1 MVANRRSH
9 IRSEG
14 RVYGLAVAVGI
25 GAALVAGPAV
35 ASAEPAGDQGSDTTS
50 ASSSSPDSS
59 NSSTESTNQNPSA
72 PSEPSAETEKPAEP
86 ETEKPTAPT
95 EVVDETGSEQADGD
109 EPDSDEPAED
119 TPKKRKDATR
129 PQKSATTAAQQPEQE
144 VRSDRSDSSDVS
156 DPSDKDA
163 PVSEIDEPQVVTT
176 AATTDTV
183 TVAAEV
189 PTVVVSDEDVQPVVP
204 AEEPPQDPAEVVT
217 AALTTVVNTVLDP
230 FAGDAPTAPAESP
243 LSWMMLAAAR
253 REFLGQ
259 APTVN
264 ESVNPVATDPAAAL
278 VAAAVAAEP
287 PVAALHP
294 APLEFLQHLPVIGP
308 MFVTPIVALLHQI
321 PIVSDII
328 HPLIGY
334 PVQRGL
340 PAGAPVPRDVYVTSF
355 DGTSIYVHFMP
366 AVGLAP
372 GKQAPTILVGS
383 GLGLPGAT
391 NLDGTVLDDW
401 LADTFGIVGVG
412 TLRHAGY
419 NVVTW
424 DPRGEYFS
432 GGQLQIDH
440 PEFEGADVQA
450 IISWL
455 ATQPEVL
462 LDNKDALDPR
472 LGMVGVSYGGGI
484 QLVTAAIDKRVDA
497 IVPTI
502 AWHGLDTSLYKAGAP
517 KSSWSVLLSAVL
529 LATGARFNPQILT
542 SVVTG
547 ALTGQLPQD
556 ILDFLA
562 ARSPGQGVDKITV
575 PTLLFQGTVDTLF
588 SLQEADATALA
599 LIANGVPTKVVWFCG
614 GHGACLNNLFDLRDG
629 QVVEDRTL
637 AWLDRYVKG
646 NVLVP
651 TGPQFEWVDQTG
663 QWYSSESYKVTPG
676 SPVVAS
682 TANGGVLPLLPVIG
696 GSGLPLIPLAS
707 KAINAVNL
715 TTPVGTTTSY
725 IVGAPKVTFTYSGN
739 GTGRHIY
746 AQLVDDSTGLVLGS
760 QVTPIPVTLDGQSHT
775 VTVDLEPVAHTL
787 KPGQTVT
794 LQLVAEAGTYQE
806 VGPTL
811 GELLLGSLKVSS
823 MQLTLPAVDPA
834 TVSTS
839 TSSVGPFTIT
849 AA

>member
-1 MVANRRSH
+1 MVAHRRSR

-14 RVYGLAVAVGI
+14 RVCGLAVAVGI
-25 GAALVAGPAV
+25 GVALVAGTPV
-35 ASAEPAGDQGSDTTS
+35 ASAEPAGESGSESIS
-50 ASSSSPDSS
+50 ASSSSSDASTDSTT
-59 NSSTESTNQNPSA
+59 NDAST
-72 PSEPSAETEKPAEP
+72 PSEPSSEA
-86 ETEKPTAPT
+86 EKPTAPT
-95 EVVDETGSEQADGD
+95 EVDEEADN
-109 EPDSDEPAED
+109 EEPAAD
-119 TPKKRKDATR
+119 TSKKRRDATPGSTKTPKTASTAT
-129 PQKSATTAAQQPEQE
+129 KQPEPE
-144 VRSDRSDSSDVS
+144 VRSARSDNSDNS
-156 DPSDKDA
+156 DKRSDNSDEEASDKDA
-163 PVSEIDEPQVVTT
+163 SDTKVDDEQVVTS
-176 AATTDTV
+176 AATTASV
-183 TVAAEV
+183 TVAPA
-189 PTVVVSDEDVQPVVP
+189 VQPVVS

-217 AALTTVVNTVLDP
+217 TALTTVVSAVLDP

-264 ESVNPVATDPAAAL
+264 ESANPVATDSVAAL
-278 VAAAVAAEP
+278 VASEVTPQP
-287 PVAALHP
+287 PVAVVQTP
-294 APLEFLQHLPVIGP
+294 PLAWLQQVPVIGP
-308 MFVTPIVALLHQI
+308 VFVTPIVALLHQI
-321 PIVSDII
+321 PVISDVI
-328 HPLIGY
+328 HPLVGY
-334 PVQRGL
+334 PVQWGL
-340 PAGAPVPRDVYVTSF
+340 PAGAPAPRDVYVTSF
-355 DGTSIYVHFMP
+355 DGASIYVHFMP

-391 NLDGTVLDDW
+391 NLDGTLLDGVLV
-401 LADTFGIVGVG
+401 DTFGLVGVG

-424 DPRGEYFS
+424 DPRGEWFS

-440 PEFEGADVQA
+440 PEFEGRDVSA

-462 LDNKDALDPR
+462 LDNKAAHDPR
-472 LGMVGVSYGGGI
+472 IGMVGVSYGGGI
-484 QLVTAAIDKRVDA
+484 QLVTAAIDNRVDA
-497 IVPTI
+497 LVPTI
-502 AWHGLDTSLYKAGAP
+502 AWHSLNTSLYEAAAP
-517 KSSWSVLLSAVL
+517 KSSWGVLLTAVL
-529 LATGARFNPQILT
+529 LGTAARFNPQILT
-542 SVVTG
+542 SVLTG
-547 ALTGQLPQD
+547 ALTGQLPQSD
-556 ILDFLA
+556 VDFLTD
-562 ARSPGQGVDKITV
+562 RSPGQLVDKITV
-575 PTLLFQGTVDTLF
+575 PTLLIQGTVDTLF

-614 GHGACLNNLFDLRDG
+614 GHGACLNNLVDFRDG
-629 QVVEDRTL
+629 VLIQDRTL

-651 TGPQFEWVDQTG
+651 TGPQFEWVDQSG
-663 QWYSSESYKVTPG
+663 QWFSSDSYKITPG
-676 SPVVAS
+676 SPIVAT

-696 GSGLPLIPLAS
+696 GSGLPLLPFAS

-715 TTPVGTTTSY
+715 TTPAAATTAY
-725 IVGAPKVTFTYSGN
+725 LVGAPKVTFTYSGT
-739 GTGRHIY
+739 GTGRHVY

-760 QVTPIPVTLDGQSHT
+760 QVTPIAVTLDGQTHT

-806 VGPTL
+806 LLPTVGELAVGP
-811 GELLLGSLKVSS
+811 LKVSS

-834 TVSTS
+834 TVST
-839 TSSVGPFTIT
+839 TSAGPFTIT

>member
-1 MVANRRSH
+1 MVANRRSR
-9 IRSEG
+9 IRSEK

-25 GAALVAGPAV
+25 GAALVAGPPV
-35 ASAEPAGDQGSDTTS
+35 ASAETAGDPGSESTS
-50 ASSSSPDSS
+50 ASSSSAD
-59 NSSTESTNQNPSA
+59 SSTESTNPNPSA
-72 PSEPSAETEKPAEP
+72 PSEPSEPSAEPEKPAEP
-86 ETEKPTAPT
+86 EAEKPTAPT
-95 EVVDETGSEQADGD
+95 EGSDK
-109 EPDSDEPAED
+109 PDSDEPAED
-119 TPKKRKDATR
+119 TPKKRKDTTR
-129 PQKSATTAAQQPEQE
+129 PQKEASTAPQNPEQE
-144 VRSDRSDSSDVS
+144 QRSDRSDTSDVS
-156 DPSDKDA
+156 DLSAKDA
-163 PVSEIDEPQVVTT
+163 SETEVDQPQVETT

-183 TVAAEV
+183 TVTAEV
-189 PTVVVSDEDVQPVVP
+189 PTVVVSTEELPPGVP
-204 AEEPPQDPAEVVT
+204 EEEPAEVVT

-264 ESVNPVATDPAAAL
+264 ESVSPVATDPAAAL
-278 VAAAVAAEP
+278 VADVVAAEP
-287 PVAALHP
+287 PLAAVHP
-294 APLEFLQHLPVIGP
+294 APLAFLQQIPVIGP
-308 MFVTPIVALLHQI
+308 MFVTPIVAMLHQI

-334 PVQRGL
+334 PVQWGQ
-340 PAGAPVPRDVYVTSF
+340 PAGAPTPRDVYVTSF

-366 AVGLAP
+366 AAGLAP

-383 GLGLPGAT
+383 GLGIPGAT

-401 LADTFGIVGVG
+401 LVDTFGLVGVG

-432 GGQLQIDH
+432 GGVLQIDH
-440 PEFEGADVQA
+440 PEFEGRDVQA

-462 LDNKDALDPR
+462 LDDKTTLDPR
-472 LGMVGVSYGGGI
+472 LGMVGGSYGGGI

-517 KSSWSVLLSAVL
+517 KTSWSVLLTGIL
-529 LATGARFNPQILT
+529 LATGARFNPQIL
-542 SVVTG
+542 SAVVTG
-547 ALTGQLPQD
+547 ALTGQIPQD
-556 ILDFLA
+556 LQDFLA
-562 ARSPGQGVDKITV
+562 ARSPGRLVDQITV

-614 GHGACLNNLFDLRDG
+614 GHGACLNNIFDVSDG
-629 QVVEDRTL
+629 QVIEDRTL

-651 TGPQFEWVDQTG
+651 TGPQFEWVDQSG
-663 QWYSSESYKVTPG
+663 QWYSSDSYKVTPG
-676 SPVVAS
+676 DPVVAS

-696 GSGLPLIPLAS
+696 GSGLPLIPLGS

-715 TTPVGTTTSY
+715 TTPVGTTTAY
-725 IVGAPKVTFTYSGN
+725 IVGAPKLTFTYSGN
-739 GTGRHIY
+739 GAGRHIY
-746 AQLVDDSTGLVLGS
+746 AQLVDDSTGVVLGS

-806 VGPTL
+806 LGPTL
-811 GELLLGSLKVSS
+811 GELLVGSLKVSS
-823 MQLTLPAVDPA
+823 MQLTLPAVDPS
-834 TVSTS
+834 TVSS
-839 TSSVGPFTIT
+839 TATPVGPFTIT